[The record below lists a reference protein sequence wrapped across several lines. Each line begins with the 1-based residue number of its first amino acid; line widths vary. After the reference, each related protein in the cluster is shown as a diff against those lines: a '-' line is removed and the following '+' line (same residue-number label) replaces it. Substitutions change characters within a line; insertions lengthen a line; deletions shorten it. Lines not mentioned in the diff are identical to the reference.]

1 MASYDAIINLKLKG
15 LNQLKEVDRAITNIT
30 GGGTGGRAGSGRGRG
45 ARQQLRVEK
54 SLTNELKR
62 QKDYIN
68 SINEL
73 QTDPVSKA
81 IRRNQ
86 KLQAKRR
93 RVNLSE
99 RVSSR
104 FLTGQRS
111 EAATNIRVEL
121 KRRGKEEEAL
131 QKKLQEMDQK
141 SLHINKARRMERK
154 RSLSLG
160 NDIVRQKTKEVELE
174 VKAREA
180 RLKGR
185 STGFSASQYGPQQF
199 SDPGLQGQSS
209 PLNFGRR
216 GELLRGRAGTNR
228 FSLRN
233 IGRRFDRQSALVS
246 GAFPLLFGQGPVG
259 ALAGGLGGGI
269 GGMFGQM
276 GGFAGGIAATAV
288 VQQIQQAITAVGD
301 LGKAMSPF
309 TQNTQA
315 LANALGLVGTPA
327 GKYLET
333 LEQTQGKQVAFNEA
347 MRRMENLV
355 GVNGVKALQDFGEGT
370 RKLQQDITTFL
381 TRIAAKAAELLNN
394 IGGGGGGGT
403 GRPVG
408 LARANLLAQGRNTTT
423 GPLADE
429 IQEVVAKLETANRKT
444 RAGLQDELIEL
455 VKKRNL
461 LQKNLDITNDANAK
475 FEKTLENL
483 TQENEHLQNV
493 LQLGKEGAQIEQEKL
508 RVAKDLTME
517 VGKLTPEQVKQI
529 ANSVKLNN
537 QLKEQRQ
544 IQEQIQNILA
554 GGMTNAV
561 MGLIEGTKTLGQVLA
576 DVARQL
582 ASMFLNQAF
591 MKIFGSMFGG
601 GFDSTFGT
609 GIPSGS
615 NLPAGSFGI
624 GSGGGVG
631 ASASNLT
638 RHFASGGYVSGPTM
652 GLIGEAGESEYVI
665 PASKMSGAMSRYSA
679 GARGGAVI
687 PGGSGDS
694 GTVAGSSG
702 NTVVEYTG
710 PTLNFN
716 GDEYVPKSAVPEI
729 IGAAAKR
736 GAVAGRAQ
744 VIGSLKNS
752 RSQRS
757 SLGL

>member
-1 MASYDAIINLKLKG
+1 MAAGNAKINVIVDGLKQVQALERS
-15 LNQLKEVDRAITNIT
+15 LNNISRLSGKINGGGGGAVPVRIEKTTAQLKEAQRASMAKTRNIGDQIEKLAAQGLNVDRARAAIKRASIADSQKLLTLAKSQQEAALNILKT
-30 GGGTGGRAGSGRGRG
+30 EKFTTKEKNRQRQFGSIRGMGGGRFGGGMNPRGNRAALTSG
-45 ARQQLRVEK
+45 
-54 SLTNELKR
+54 
-62 QKDYIN
+62 
-68 SINEL
+68 
-73 QTDPVSKA
+73 A
-81 IRRNQ
+81 I
-86 KLQAKRR
+86 
-93 RVNLSE
+93 
-99 RVSSR
+99 
-104 FLTGQRS
+104 
-111 EAATNIRVEL
+111 
-121 KRRGKEEEAL
+121 
-131 QKKLQEMDQK
+131 
-141 SLHINKARRMERK
+141 
-154 RSLSLG
+154 
-160 NDIVRQKTKEVELE
+160 
-174 VKAREA
+174 
-180 RLKGR
+180 
-185 STGFSASQYGPQQF
+185 
-199 SDPGLQGQSS
+199 
-209 PLNFGRR
+209 
-216 GELLRGRAGTNR
+216 
-228 FSLRN
+228 
-233 IGRRFDRQSALVS
+233 S
-246 GAFPLLFGQGPVG
+246 GAFPLLFGQGPLGG
-259 ALAGGLGGGI
+259 AAGFAGGFI
-269 GGMFGQM
+269 GTKAAGQM
-276 GGFAGGIAATAV
+276 GGFAGGLVATAAL
-288 VQQIQQAITAVGD
+288 QSIQQAVTAVGD
-301 LGKAMSPF
+301 LGKAMSPL

-315 LANALGLVGTPA
+315 LSNALGLVGTPA

-403 GRPVG
+403 GRTVG

-461 LQKNLDITNDANAK
+461 LQENLDITNDANAK

-508 RVAKDLTME
+508 RVAKELTIE
-517 VGKLTPEQVKQI
+517 VGKLTPKQVEQI

-591 MKIFGSMFGG
+591 MKIFSGLSFGG
-601 GFDSTFGT
+601 GGGDYGGAPLGPLGNPLSQHT
-609 GIPSGS
+609 
-615 NLPAGSFGI
+615 SFT
-624 GSGGGVG
+624 VG
-631 ASASNLT
+631 KM
-638 RHFASGGYVSGPTM
+638 ASGGYVSGPTM

-679 GARGGAVI
+679 GARGGSVI

-729 IGAAAKR
+729 IGAATKQ
-736 GAVAGRAQ
+736 GAMAGKAQ
-744 VIGSLKNS
+744 VIGTLRNS
-752 RSQRS
+752 RSQRA

>member
-1 MASYDAIINLKLKG
+1 VASYDAIINLRLKG
-15 LNQLKEVDRAITNIT
+15 LDQLKEVERAINGIT
-30 GGGTGGRAGSGRGRG
+30 GKTRTGRARTG
-45 ARQQLRVEK
+45 ASSIVKKELSAEQERLKTLGQIIK
-54 SLTNELKR
+54 LKR
-62 QKDYIN
+62 I
-68 SINEL
+68 EL
-73 QTDPVSKA
+73 GLNRQAGNTARFMDRQRTGVGPNNLLALPSSK
-81 IRRNQ
+81 N
-86 KLQAKRR
+86 
-93 RVNLSE
+93 
-99 RVSSR
+99 
-104 FLTGQRS
+104 
-111 EAATNIRVEL
+111 
-121 KRRGKEEEAL
+121 
-131 QKKLQEMDQK
+131 
-141 SLHINKARRMERK
+141 
-154 RSLSLG
+154 
-160 NDIVRQKTKEVELE
+160 
-174 VKAREA
+174 
-180 RLKGR
+180 LKGR
-185 STGFSASQYGPQQF
+185 GIKRLGENVRDRQGEFTASSIEKAEFFEKRRNEAIAKGIASNNKLIGSERIRNAQLIKTNTAVQKAGENLVRLSDSFGKLSVSAGNLLPQTRTSSGKMLALPSSEMLDQRVRGSGQFGGFSR
-199 SDPGLQGQSS
+199 
-209 PLNFGRR
+209 PLSRR
-216 GELLRGRAGTNR
+216 RRSFMQRIGATRG
-228 FSLRN
+228 
-233 IGRRFDRQSALVS
+233 FDRQSALIS

-288 VQQIQQAITAVGD
+288 VQQIQNAITAVGD

-461 LQKNLDITNDANAK
+461 LQENLDITNDANAK

-508 RVAKDLTME
+508 RVAKELNME
-517 VGKLTPEQVKQI
+517 VGKLSPKQVEQI

-576 DVARQL
+576 DVAKQL
-582 ASMFLNQAF
+582 ASMFLNRAF
-591 MKIFGSMFGG
+591 MSIFGNMFGG
-601 GFDSTFGT
+601 GGGGGLSTNALVARDNAFYGNT
-609 GIPSGS
+609 F
-615 NLPAGSFGI
+615 PAGSF
-624 GSGGGVG
+624 
-631 ASASNLT
+631 AT
-638 RHFASGGYVSGPTM
+638 GGYVSGPTM
-652 GLIGEAGESEYVI
+652 GLVGEAGESEYII

-687 PGGSGDS
+687 PGGSHES

-716 GDEYVPKSAVPEI
+716 GDEYVPKSAVPDI
-729 IGAAAKR
+729 IGAASKQ
-736 GAVAGRAQ
+736 GAMAGKAQ

-752 RSQRS
+752 RSQRA

>member
-1 MASYDAIINLKLKG
+1 MAEYTATVALTVKNLRQLSTLESQLKKVSDIADRLNKKRIDLNMGGRGDVRDASGIASKKANDAIRGFLNGSLKFGKSVSSINSQLGDFNQLLNITALKG
-15 LNQLKEVDRAITNIT
+15 TGAFNKQSVAVKQLATVFT
-30 GGGTGGRAGSGRGRG
+30 
-45 ARQQLRVEK
+45 
-54 SLTNELKR
+54 
-62 QKDYIN
+62 
-68 SINEL
+68 
-73 QTDPVSKA
+73 
-81 IRRNQ
+81 
-86 KLQAKRR
+86 QA
-93 RVNLSE
+93 
-99 RVSSR
+99 
-104 FLTGQRS
+104 TA
-111 EAATNIRVEL
+111 EA
-121 KRRGKEEEAL
+121 
-131 QKKLQEMDQK
+131 KKLAMQQEN
-141 SLHINKARRMERK
+141 LIRTA
-154 RSLSLG
+154 
-160 NDIVRQKTKEVELE
+160 
-174 VKAREA
+174 
-180 RLKGR
+180 
-185 STGFSASQYGPQQF
+185 
-199 SDPGLQGQSS
+199 DPA
-209 PLNFGRR
+209 
-216 GELLRGRAGTNR
+216 RAGTAIQAEIRNR
-228 FSLRN
+228 NRRARVAR
-233 IGRRFDRQSALVS
+233 GRERQRRFRDARNSALV
-246 GAFPLLFGQGPVG
+246 GGGFPLLFGGGPIQ
-259 ALAGGLGGGI
+259 ALAGGLGGGF
-269 GGMFGQM
+269 GGMLGKG
-276 GGFAGGIAATAV
+276 GGFAGSIAATAA
-288 VQQIQQAITAVGD
+288 VQSIQQAITAVGD
-301 LGKAMSPF
+301 LGKAMSPV

-315 LANALGLVGTPA
+315 LSNALGLVGTPA

-381 TRIAAKAAELLNN
+381 TRIAAKAAELLNKL
-394 IGGGGGGGT
+394 GGGGDGGT

-461 LQKNLDITNDANAK
+461 LQENLDITNDANAK

-483 TQENEHLQNV
+483 TEENEHLQNV
-493 LQLGKEGAQIEQEKL
+493 LRLGKEGAQIEQEKL
-508 RVAKDLTME
+508 RVAKELNME
-517 VGKLTPEQVKQI
+517 VGKLSPKQVEQI

-576 DVARQL
+576 DVAKQL

-591 MKIFGSMFGG
+591 SSIFGNMFGG
-601 GFDSTFGT
+601 G
-609 GIPSGS
+609 
-615 NLPAGSFGI
+615 
-624 GSGGGVG
+624 GGAYGGAPLGPLGNPLSQHTSLKVG
-631 ASASNLT
+631 KM
-638 RHFASGGYVSGPTM
+638 ASGGYVSSPTM
-652 GLIGEAGESEYVI
+652 GLVGEAGESEYVI

-702 NTVVEYTG
+702 NAIVEYTG
-710 PTLNFN
+710 PVLNFN

-729 IGAAAKR
+729 IGAASKQ
-736 GAVAGRAQ
+736 GAMAGKAQ
-744 VIGSLKNS
+744 TFNALKNS
-752 RSQRS
+752 RSQRA

>member
-1 MASYDAIINLKLKG
+1 MAAVDGKINILVDGLRQVKKLNEELNRTSRSIGQINRQTVKAAVKDA
-15 LNQLKEVDRAITNIT
+15 
-30 GGGTGGRAGSGRGRG
+30 
-45 ARQQLRVEK
+45 
-54 SLTNELKR
+54 
-62 QKDYIN
+62 QKKD
-68 SINEL
+68 
-73 QTDPVSKA
+73 
-81 IRRNQ
+81 
-86 KLQAKRR
+86 
-93 RVNLSE
+93 
-99 RVSSR
+99 
-104 FLTGQRS
+104 
-111 EAATNIRVEL
+111 
-121 KRRGKEEEAL
+121 KRRGDNFFTKQNIPSLNNLNKTLGKAASNFNKVDISSDKARVAAEELAKSEMALNQVLKEKNRLLSEAQTKL
-131 QKKLQEMDQK
+131 KLQN
-141 SLHINKARRMERK
+141 LNP
-154 RSLSLG
+154 
-160 NDIVRQKTKEVELE
+160 NEL
-174 VKAREA
+174 
-180 RLKGR
+180 
-185 STGFSASQYGPQQF
+185 T
-199 SDPGLQGQSS
+199 GQSS
-209 PLNFGRR
+209 PLNFGAR
-216 GELLRGRAGTNR
+216 GELLRGRRGSNK

-233 IGRRFDRQSALVS
+233 LGRRFDRSSALI
-246 GAFPLLFGQGPVG
+246 GGGFPLLFGGGPIQ

-269 GGMFGQM
+269 GGMFGKM
-276 GGFAGGIAATAV
+276 GGFAGSIAATAA
-288 VQQIQQAITAVGD
+288 VQSIQEAITAVGD

-315 LANALGLVGTPA
+315 LSNALGLVGTPA

-429 IQEVVAKLETANRKT
+429 IQEVVAKLETASRKT
-444 RAGLQDELIEL
+444 REGLQDELIDL

-461 LQKNLDITNDANAK
+461 LQENLDITNEANLK

-483 TQENEHLQNV
+483 TEENEHLQNV

-508 RVAKDLTME
+508 RVAKELTIE
-517 VGKLTPEQVKQI
+517 VGKLSPKQVEQI

-576 DVARQL
+576 DVAKQL
-582 ASMFLNQAF
+582 ASMFLNRAF
-591 MKIFGSMFGG
+591 MSIFGNMFGG
-601 GFDSTFGT
+601 GGGDVFAGFNRG
-609 GIPSGS
+609 
-615 NLPAGSFGI
+615 PAGGVTMNSF
-624 GSGGGVG
+624 S
-631 ASASNLT
+631 T
-638 RHFASGGYVSGPTM
+638 GGYVSGPTM
-652 GLIGEAGESEYVI
+652 GLVGEAGESEYVI

-679 GARGGAVI
+679 GARGGSVI

-716 GDEYVPKSAVPEI
+716 GDEYVPKSAVPDI
-729 IGAAAKR
+729 IGAATKQ
-736 GAVAGRAQ
+736 GAIAGKAQ
-744 VIGSLKNS
+744 VLGTLRNS
-752 RSQRS
+752 RSQRA

>member
-1 MASYDAIINLKLKG
+1 VAAVDGKINILVDGLRQVKKLNEELNRTSRSIGQINRQTVKAAVKDA
-15 LNQLKEVDRAITNIT
+15 
-30 GGGTGGRAGSGRGRG
+30 
-45 ARQQLRVEK
+45 
-54 SLTNELKR
+54 
-62 QKDYIN
+62 QKKD
-68 SINEL
+68 
-73 QTDPVSKA
+73 
-81 IRRNQ
+81 
-86 KLQAKRR
+86 
-93 RVNLSE
+93 
-99 RVSSR
+99 
-104 FLTGQRS
+104 
-111 EAATNIRVEL
+111 
-121 KRRGKEEEAL
+121 KRRGDNFFTKQNIPSLNNLNKTLGKAASNFNKVDISSDKARVAAEELAKSEMALNQVLKEKNRLLSEAQTKL
-131 QKKLQEMDQK
+131 KLQN
-141 SLHINKARRMERK
+141 LNP
-154 RSLSLG
+154 
-160 NDIVRQKTKEVELE
+160 NEL
-174 VKAREA
+174 
-180 RLKGR
+180 
-185 STGFSASQYGPQQF
+185 T
-199 SDPGLQGQSS
+199 GQSS
-209 PLNFGRR
+209 PLNFGAR
-216 GELLRGRAGTNR
+216 GELLRGRRGSNK

-233 IGRRFDRQSALVS
+233 LGRRFDRSSALI
-246 GAFPLLFGQGPVG
+246 GGGFPLLFGGGPIQ

-269 GGMFGQM
+269 GGMFGKM
-276 GGFAGGIAATAV
+276 GGFAGSIAATAA
-288 VQQIQQAITAVGD
+288 VQSIQQAITAVGD
-301 LGKAMSPF
+301 LGKAMSPVN
-309 TQNTQA
+309 QNTQA

-355 GVNGVKALQDFGEGT
+355 GVDGVKALQDFGEGT

-381 TRIAAKAAELLNN
+381 TRIAAKAAELLNTF
-394 IGGGGGGGT
+394 GGGGGGGT

-408 LARANLLAQGRNTTT
+408 LARSNLLAQGRNTTT

-429 IQEVVAKLETANRKT
+429 IQDVVAKLNAPRLGR
-444 RAGLQDELIEL
+444 RAREDLQDELIEL

-461 LQKNLDITNDANAK
+461 LQENLDITNTANEK
-475 FEKTLENL
+475 FQKTLENL

-508 RVAKDLTME
+508 RIAKELNME
-517 VGKLTPEQVKQI
+517 VGKLSPKQVEQI

-576 DVARQL
+576 DVAKQL

-591 MKIFGSMFGG
+591 MKIFGSMFSGG
-601 GFDSTFGT
+601 GGGGLDTTALVARDNAFYGNTF
-609 GIPSGS
+609 
-615 NLPAGSFGI
+615 PAGS
-624 GSGGGVG
+624 
-631 ASASNLT
+631 
-638 RHFASGGYVSGPTM
+638 FASGGYVSGPTM
-652 GLIGEAGESEYVI
+652 GLVGEAGESEYVI

-694 GTVAGSSG
+694 GTVAGSTG
-702 NTVVEYTG
+702 NTIVEYTG

-729 IGAAAKR
+729 IGAAVKR
-736 GAVAGRAQ
+736 GAQAGKAQ
-744 VIGSLKNS
+744 VLGSLKNS

>member
-1 MASYDAIINLKLKG
+1 VAAVDGKINILVDGLRQVKKLNEE
-15 LNQLKEVDRAITNIT
+15 LNRTSRSIGQINRQTVKAAVKEA
-30 GGGTGGRAGSGRGRG
+30 
-45 ARQQLRVEK
+45 
-54 SLTNELKR
+54 
-62 QKDYIN
+62 QKKD
-68 SINEL
+68 
-73 QTDPVSKA
+73 
-81 IRRNQ
+81 
-86 KLQAKRR
+86 
-93 RVNLSE
+93 
-99 RVSSR
+99 
-104 FLTGQRS
+104 
-111 EAATNIRVEL
+111 
-121 KRRGKEEEAL
+121 KRRGDNFFTKQNIPSLNNLNKTLGKAASNFNKVDISSDKARVAAEELAKSEMALNQVLKEKNRLLSEAQTKL
-131 QKKLQEMDQK
+131 KLQN
-141 SLHINKARRMERK
+141 LNP
-154 RSLSLG
+154 
-160 NDIVRQKTKEVELE
+160 NEL
-174 VKAREA
+174 
-180 RLKGR
+180 
-185 STGFSASQYGPQQF
+185 T
-199 SDPGLQGQSS
+199 GQSS
-209 PLNFGRR
+209 PLNFGAR
-216 GELLRGRAGTNR
+216 GELLRGRRGSNK

-233 IGRRFDRQSALVS
+233 LGRRFDRSSALI
-246 GAFPLLFGQGPVG
+246 GGGFPLLFGGGPIQ

-269 GGMFGQM
+269 GGMFGKM
-276 GGFAGGIAATAV
+276 GGFAGSIAATAA
-288 VQQIQQAITAVGD
+288 VQSIQQAITAVGD
-301 LGKAMSPF
+301 LGKAMSPVN
-309 TQNTQA
+309 QNTQA

-381 TRIAAKAAELLNN
+381 TRIAAKAAELLNKF
-394 IGGGGGGGT
+394 GGGGGGGT
-403 GRPVG
+403 GRTVG

-429 IQEVVAKLETANRKT
+429 IQDVVAKLNAPRLGR
-444 RAGLQDELIEL
+444 RAREDLQDELIEL

-461 LQKNLDITNDANAK
+461 LQENLDITNTANEK
-475 FEKTLENL
+475 FQKTLENL

-508 RVAKDLTME
+508 RVAKELNIE
-517 VGKLTPEQVKQI
+517 VGKLTPKQVEQI

-582 ASMFLNQAF
+582 ASMFLNRAF
-591 MKIFGSMFGG
+591 MSIFSSFGSSFSFGG
-601 GFDSTFGT
+601 SPSAYPNAFDTSFNTGLLGF
-609 GIPSGS
+609 
-615 NLPAGSFGI
+615 AK
-624 GSGGGVG
+624 
-631 ASASNLT
+631 
-638 RHFASGGYVSGPTM
+638 GGYVSGPTM
-652 GLIGEAGESEYVI
+652 GLVGEAGESEYVI
-665 PASKMSGAMSRYSA
+665 PASKMDGAMSRYSA

-687 PGGSGDS
+687 PGGSHES

-736 GAVAGRAQ
+736 GAQAGKAQ

-752 RSQRS
+752 RSQRA

>member
-1 MASYDAIINLKLKG
+1 MAEYNATVSLTIKNLRSLNS
-15 LNQLKEVDRAITNIT
+15 LENQLKKVSAIAERLNKKRIDLNM
-30 GGGTGGRAGSGRGRG
+30 GGGGNLRDASGIASKKANDMIRGFLNG
-45 ARQQLRVEK
+45 TTKFGK
-54 SLTNELKR
+54 SV
-62 QKDYIN
+62 N
-68 SINEL
+68 SINSQLGDFNEL
-73 QTDPVSKA
+73 VNMTALKGTGAFNKQSVAVKQLATVFT
-81 IRRNQ
+81 
-86 KLQAKRR
+86 QA
-93 RVNLSE
+93 
-99 RVSSR
+99 
-104 FLTGQRS
+104 TA
-111 EAATNIRVEL
+111 EA
-121 KRRGKEEEAL
+121 
-131 QKKLQEMDQK
+131 KKLAMQQEN
-141 SLHINKARRMERK
+141 LIRTA
-154 RSLSLG
+154 
-160 NDIVRQKTKEVELE
+160 
-174 VKAREA
+174 
-180 RLKGR
+180 
-185 STGFSASQYGPQQF
+185 
-199 SDPGLQGQSS
+199 DPA
-209 PLNFGRR
+209 
-216 GELLRGRAGTNR
+216 RAGTAIQAEIRNR
-228 FSLRN
+228 NRRSRVAR
-233 IGRRFDRQSALVS
+233 GRERQRRFRDARNSALV
-246 GAFPLLFGQGPVG
+246 GGGFPLLFGGGPIQ
-259 ALAGGLGGGI
+259 ALAGGLGGG
-269 GGMFGQM
+269 FGAM
-276 GGFAGGIAATAV
+276 LGKGGGFAGSIAATAA
-288 VQQIQQAITAVGD
+288 VQSIQQAITAVGD
-301 LGKAMSPF
+301 LGKAMSPVN
-309 TQNTQA
+309 QNTQA

-461 LQKNLDITNDANAK
+461 LQENLDITNEGNIK

-483 TQENEHLQNV
+483 TEENEHLQNV
-493 LQLGKEGAQIEQEKL
+493 LRLGKEGAQIEQEKL
-508 RVAKDLTME
+508 RVAKELTME

-537 QLKEQRQ
+537 QLKEQKQ

-591 MKIFGSMFGG
+591 MKIFGNMFGG

-694 GTVAGSSG
+694 ATVAGSSG

-729 IGAAAKR
+729 IGAAAR
-736 GAVAGRAQ
+736 QGAMAGKAQ

-752 RSQRS
+752 RNQRS